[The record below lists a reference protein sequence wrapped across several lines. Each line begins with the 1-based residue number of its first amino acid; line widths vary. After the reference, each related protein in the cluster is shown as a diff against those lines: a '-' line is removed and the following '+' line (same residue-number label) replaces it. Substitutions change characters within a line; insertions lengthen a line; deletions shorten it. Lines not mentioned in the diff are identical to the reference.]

1 MHAGFTHP
9 NIAAWT
15 GSNWTW
21 PPDLWPVWA
30 PSLSTFYTLYLL
42 SHCSPVITCRKL
54 WPVRK
59 RDGDMNVW
67 SYLYKVTGQLRILHF
82 LTRLPHCG
90 APSHRTVGRRLADG
104 CRQCWAM
111 WQNAWHSL
119 TGCSMSRSIAP
130 LWAERRARRDATPE
144 PNAWSCTY
152 KLSRL

>member
-1 MHAGFTHP
+1 MHAGVTHP

-15 GSNWTW
+15 RSNWTW

-59 RDGDMNVW
+59 RDVNVW
-67 SYLYKVTGQLRILHF
+67 SYLYKVTGQLRNVHF
-82 LTRLPHCG
+82 LTWLPHCG
-90 APSHRTVGRRLADG
+90 APSHRMVGPQVQAALGNVAKCMTQSD
-104 CRQCWAM
+104 WLF
-111 WQNAWHSL
+111 NELLDS
-119 TGCSMSRSIAP
+119 SNP